1 LAQSPVKVES
11 AETKEYPVTPQPVKG
26 ENLEEKEDTP
36 ATQESTPTQQT
47 IIGGVKPEKRKYR
60 RTLDEN
66 GKPKKNFYNPP
77 GKVLRH
83 LAQQTYYD
91 NFYGSQQNYYALKQ
105 KYKTQMCKHYL
116 NKGDCPL
123 NQYCQFAHGPAELR
137 QPNDVSDHLFFFIL
151 TVFLILATSPKLWK
165 NRPRRCSLQLQD
177 YAVQNLR

>member
-1 LAQSPVKVES
+1 MEERVPDVQSDENHMSPVKVMSSEM
-11 AETKEYPVTPQPVKG
+11 KDHPVTPQPEKG
-26 ENLEEKEDTP
+26 ASLESKDGTP
-36 ATQESTPTQQT
+36 ATQESTPTQQQP

-60 RTLDEN
+60 RQLDEN

-105 KYKTQMCKHYL
+105 KFKTQMCKHYL

-123 NQYCQFAHGPAELR
+123 KQYCQFAHGPQELR
-137 QPNDVSDHLFFFIL
+137 QPNDVSF
-151 TVFLILATSPKLWK
+151 
-165 NRPRRCSLQLQD
+165 
-177 YAVQNLR
+177 QNLIIFYIFV